1 VRNLKENDD
10 AIRSRR
16 HDDGVPRPLEL
27 VAGGSMALMFAALFV
42 MLLLRAPHTVWAVLL
57 AAALTMLA
65 GVLALGLLQWGRGRS
80 GRTLSHGRTG
90 AHRGLLTGASDGR
103 RDGPLVEEGSVLS
116 ADEQEWLLD
125 IERRFAVDDPK
136 FGRSFRSRQRGLS
149 DHYERKAVRI
159 AVLVAGLLSALV
171 LLAVSLTGG
180 LTFGTAGGLL
190 GWMAAL
196 AFAIATVLPG
206 WMLRRNSTMRRSA
219 RDGARTPV
227 TTEVKARE
235 SA

>member
-1 VRNLKENDD
+1 MRNLRENDD

-16 HDDGVPRPLEL
+16 HNDGVPQPLEL

-65 GVLALGLLQWGRGRS
+65 GVIALGLVQWGRGRS
-80 GRTLSHGRTG
+80 ARTSSHSRPG
-90 AHRGLLTGASDGR
+90 ARRGLLTGVSDGR
-103 RDGPLVEEGSVLS
+103 QDGSFIEEGSVLS
-116 ADEQEWLLD
+116 ADEQERLLD

-136 FGRSFRSRQRGLS
+136 FGQSFRSRQRGLS
-149 DHYERKAVRI
+149 DRYERKAVRI
-159 AVLVAGLLSALV
+159 AVLAAGLLSVLV

-206 WMLRRNSTMRRSA
+206 WMLRRNSTMRWAA

-227 TTEVKARE
+227 TIEVKARE